1 MKIIIA
7 AILLLT
13 NSAFALDECFTY
25 KKAGK
30 ISSLGVCQKRY
41 PPQST
46 FKITIALMGYDA
58 GVLQDKSHPVLAFKK
73 GYPASLE
80 SWKLPQD
87 PTTWIK
93 NSCVWYSQ
101 SITNKLGMEKFKK
114 YLKQFNYGNQDVSGT
129 KNKTDALSSSWITSS
144 LKISPEEQIIFLEKF
159 LNFGLS
165 VKKQAQLHTRNILF
179 LDNLE
184 NGWKLYGKTGAG
196 DLLYSNGKNNKTLE
210 RGWFVGWV
218 EKNNEKIIFAQY
230 LEVKNI
236 KNKSNSFSYIAS
248 KKAKKM
254 ALEKVRKILLDLDL
268 RTTFTL

>member
-1 MKIIIA
+1 MKIILFT
-7 AILLLT
+7 ILLLT
-13 NSAFALDECFTY
+13 NSAFALDECFVY
-25 KKAGK
+25 KKSGK
-30 ISSLGVCQKRY
+30 VYSQGQCQKRH

-58 GVLQDKSHPVLAFKK
+58 DILQDESHPVLAFKK

-87 PTTWIK
+87 PASWIK

-129 KNKTDALSSSWITSS
+129 KNKTDALRSSWITSS
-144 LKISPEEQIIFLEKF
+144 LKISPEEQIVFLEKF
-159 LNFGLS
+159 LNSKIG
-165 VKKQAQLHTRNILF
+165 VKKQAELHTRNILF

-236 KNKSNSFSYIAS
+236 KNKSNSFSYVAS
-248 KKAKKM
+248 KKAKEM
-254 ALEKVRKILLDLDL
+254 AIEKIRTILLDLTP